1 MLSLLMFGHDYL
13 NLIFSHICLHKTLTV
28 LLSLSTF
35 PSCLPNPL
43 PKEKEPQAPLSD
55 VTTDVS
61 GLDHRGT
68 KMNLLAYQLWH
79 FETRRD
85 KDTS

>member
-1 MLSLLMFGHDYL
+1 MLSLLMFDHDYL

-43 PKEKEPQAPLSD
+43 PKEKEPQAPLS
-55 VTTDVS
+55 THNPLS
-61 GLDHRGT
+61 L
-68 KMNLLAYQLWH
+68 M
-79 FETRRD
+79 
-85 KDTS
+85 